1 MVVRSGVV
9 GLLAMVVLGVPVLA
23 GMAVGSVPVA
33 AEVPPDQ
40 ERLVVFELFTAPAAS
55 G

>member
-1 MVVRSGVV
+1 MVVRSSVV
-9 GLLAMVVLGVPVLA
+9 GLLAVVALGVPVLA
-23 GMAVGSVPVA
+23 GMAVGAAPVA
-33 AEVPPDQ
+33 AEVAPDQ